1 MFLIFDTET
10 TGLPR
15 NYNAPVSDSDNWPR
29 MVQLAWQ
36 LHDEL
41 GNLVEQA
48 NYVIKPEGFTIPFNA
63 TKVHGITTDHAQKHG
78 VALETVLEKFEQ
90 ACSQSRFL
98 VGHNIDFDLKI
109 AGAEY
114 FRIYQEDR
122 LKDYHKLDTC
132 TETTASLCQLPGGR
146 GGKFK
151 LPNLAEL
158 HKHLFQEGF
167 DEAHNASAD
176 VAATARCFLEL
187 LRTEVFKPEDLNLDI
202 TFFEAFKASNPVSI
216 PASDIEVL
224 SNTASPDQKVISD
237 QAPDAAS
244 GDSVVSVSQVGHF
257 AHLRNHTTYS
267 ILNAT
272 TDVTELVKKAAEMKM
287 PAVGVTDTGNLM
299 AAFHFV
305 TAVGNH
311 NAKMKKEA
319 ESAGNEF
326 KAMKAVLGSE
336 IYVCRDH
343 TDKTNKDNGFLIPF
357 FAKNKHGYKNLSML
371 SSISHT
377 DGFYYVPRIDKN
389 VLLTYK
395 EDLIVTS
402 GALSGEIPSLLL
414 NVGEAQAEE
423 AVVWWKANFGAD
435 FYLEINRHGL
445 PEEDHLNAFLLEM
458 ARKYDIKYF
467 ASNNTYYLKKEEA
480 EAHDFLLCIKD
491 NAKKQ
496 EPVGRGHGFRFGFP
510 NDEFY
515 FKSPEEM
522 LALFADI
529 PEAIDTISEIIE
541 KIEPFE
547 LKRNILLPEF
557 EIPEQF
563 KDEGDDED
571 HGKRG
576 ENAYLRHLAY
586 EGARKR
592 YGEITETISSRLDF
606 ELETIQNTGYPG
618 YFLIVQDLIAA
629 ARKMGV
635 WVGPGR
641 GSAAGSLVAY
651 AIGIT
656 NIDPLKYGLLFERFL
671 NPERISMPDIDIDFD
686 DEGRAKVID
695 YVTNKYGQNKVA
707 QIITYGTLGTKS
719 AIRDIGR
726 VLDVDLPS
734 VNKLAAST
742 QNVKLGHFFSLN
754 EEKLKKRYRPDQI
767 EAGLQLK
774 KKMDE
779 EGDESKILKNTLQI
793 EGLVRNTG
801 IHACGFVITPT
812 DLRELV
818 PVTISKDANLWVTQ
832 FDNSVAE
839 SAGLLKIDFLGLKTL
854 SLIRDT
860 IEIIEQRHNKTIVAD
875 DIPLDDPKTYELFQ
889 HGETIGVFQYESV
902 GMQKNLRELKPTA
915 FADLIAM
922 NALYRPGPMAYIPNY
937 IKRKHGQEEV
947 SYDLEEM
954 REILEETYGIT
965 VYQEQVMLLSQKL
978 AGFSRGQAD
987 TLRKAMGKKNREL
1000 LVKLYTQFIEGGKAN
1015 GHDPK
1020 VLEKIWSDWNA
1031 FADYAFNKSHSTC
1044 YAFIAF
1050 QTAYLKANYPAEF
1063 MASVL
1068 SNNIGDIKQVTFF
1081 IEECR
1086 RMKIKV
1092 LGPDVNESE
1101 YKFTVNDNG
1110 EIRFGLG
1117 AVKNLGEA
1125 AVASILAERKENGQF
1140 KSVLDFL
1147 SRINLRQVNKRSL
1160 EALAT
1165 SGAFDSFEGVHR
1177 AVFFYREE
1185 NDSQTFLERA
1195 IKLANQAQE
1204 AKSSPQFDLF
1214 GGEVDV
1220 ETVELTIPQ
1229 CEPWSKM
1236 RELQMEL
1243 ESIGFYISAHPLDM
1257 YKIPIRF
1264 FSNAYIQ
1271 QFKPQLEQLKGSR
1284 ISFAGQVMNAEHLTS
1299 QQGKPYAR
1307 FRIEDHSDAID
1318 LVVFG
1323 ETYLKIKHLIDP
1335 GAFVLVHGVSQPDFR
1350 NKEQFEL
1357 KVVDMQLL
1365 DNLLEQTS
1373 KEVLIK
1379 VKVDEMSE
1387 TDMHELIAG
1396 IKENPGKQN
1405 FSLRLVDQKNKL
1417 ACSLKPMQ
1425 GRINAQQ
1432 VLPLLEPMNF
1442 VEFELK

>member
-41 GNLVEQA
+41 GKRVEQA
-48 NYVIKPEGFTIPFNA
+48 NYIIKPEGFTIPFNA
-63 TKVHGITTDHAQKHG
+63 TKVHGITTDHAMKHG
-78 VALETVLEKFEQ
+78 LPLETVLEKFEQ
-90 ACSQSRFL
+90 AYSQSKYL
-98 VGHNIDFDLKI
+98 VGHNIDFDLNI
-109 AGAEY
+109 AGAEF
-114 FRIYQEDR
+114 FRVYAEDR
-122 LKDYHKLDTC
+122 LKSFKKLDTC

-158 HKHLFQEGF
+158 HKHLFHEGF

-187 LRTEVFKPEDLNLDI
+187 MRTEVFRPDDLKVDY
-202 TFFEAFKASNPVSI
+202 TFFEAFKASNPKTI
-216 PASDIEVL
+216 PALDIEVL
-224 SNTASPDQKVISD
+224 SNAASQDQKEVLD
-237 QAPDAAS
+237 EALQADA
-244 GDSVVSVSQVGHF
+244 GDGIVSATQVENF
-257 AHLRNHTTYS
+257 VHLRNHTTYS

-272 TDVTELVKKAAEMKM
+272 TDVTDLVKKAAEMKM

-305 TAVGNH
+305 TAVGSH
-311 NAKMKKEA
+311 NAKIKKEA
-319 ESAGNEF
+319 ESAGIEF

-357 FAKNKHGYKNLSML
+357 FAKNKQGYRNLSML

-389 VLLTYK
+389 VLRAHK

-402 GALSGEIPSLLL
+402 GSLSGEIPSLLL

-423 AVVWWKANFGAD
+423 AIVWWKSNFGSD
-435 FYLEINRHGL
+435 FYFEINRHGL

-458 ARKYDIKYF
+458 AKKYDIKYF

-491 NAKKQ
+491 NAKKD
-496 EPVGRGHGFRFGFP
+496 EPIGRGHGFRFGFP

-515 FKSPEEM
+515 FKSPKEM
-522 LALFADI
+522 QALFGDI
-529 PEAIDTISEIIE
+529 PEAIDTISEIID

-547 LKRNILLPEF
+547 LKRDILLPEF

-563 KDEGDDED
+563 KDEGDAED

-576 ENAYLRHLAY
+576 ENGYLRHLAY
-586 EGARKR
+586 EGAKKR
-592 YGEITETISSRLDF
+592 YGEITEEISSRLDF

-618 YFLIVQDLIAA
+618 YFLIVQDLIVA

-651 AIGIT
+651 SIEIT

-686 DEGRAKVID
+686 DEGRAKVIE

-742 QNVKLGHFFSLN
+742 QNVKLGHFFSLDN
-754 EEKLKKRYRPDQI
+754 EKLKKKYRPDQV
-767 EAGLQLK
+767 EAGMLLK
-774 KKMDE
+774 KKMEE
-779 EGDESKILKNTLQI
+779 EGYESKILKNTLQI

-818 PVTISKDANLWVTQ
+818 PVTISKDAHLWVTQ
-832 FDNSVAE
+832 FDNAVAE
-839 SAGLLKIDFLGLKTL
+839 SAGLLKVDFLGLKTL

-860 IEIIEQRHNKTIVAD
+860 IEIIQQRYKKTIVAD

-889 HGETIGVFQYESV
+889 QGETIGVFQYESV

-965 VYQEQVMLLSQKL
+965 V
-978 AGFSRGQAD
+978 
-987 TLRKAMGKKNREL
+987 
-1000 LVKLYTQFIEGGKAN
+1000 
-1015 GHDPK
+1015 
-1020 VLEKIWSDWNA
+1020 
-1031 FADYAFNKSHSTC
+1031 
-1044 YAFIAF
+1044 
-1050 QTAYLKANYPAEF
+1050 
-1063 MASVL
+1063 
-1068 SNNIGDIKQVTFF
+1068 
-1081 IEECR
+1081 
-1086 RMKIKV
+1086 
-1092 LGPDVNESE
+1092 
-1101 YKFTVNDNG
+1101 
-1110 EIRFGLG
+1110 
-1117 AVKNLGEA
+1117 
-1125 AVASILAERKENGQF
+1125 
-1140 KSVLDFL
+1140 
-1147 SRINLRQVNKRSL
+1147 
-1160 EALAT
+1160 
-1165 SGAFDSFEGVHR
+1165 
-1177 AVFFYREE
+1177 
-1185 NDSQTFLERA
+1185 
-1195 IKLANQAQE
+1195 
-1204 AKSSPQFDLF
+1204 
-1214 GGEVDV
+1214 
-1220 ETVELTIPQ
+1220 
-1229 CEPWSKM
+1229 
-1236 RELQMEL
+1236 
-1243 ESIGFYISAHPLDM
+1243 
-1257 YKIPIRF
+1257 
-1264 FSNAYIQ
+1264 
-1271 QFKPQLEQLKGSR
+1271 
-1284 ISFAGQVMNAEHLTS
+1284 
-1299 QQGKPYAR
+1299 
-1307 FRIEDHSDAID
+1307 
-1318 LVVFG
+1318 
-1323 ETYLKIKHLIDP
+1323 
-1335 GAFVLVHGVSQPDFR
+1335 
-1350 NKEQFEL
+1350 
-1357 KVVDMQLL
+1357 
-1365 DNLLEQTS
+1365 
-1373 KEVLIK
+1373 
-1379 VKVDEMSE
+1379 
-1387 TDMHELIAG
+1387 
-1396 IKENPGKQN
+1396 
-1405 FSLRLVDQKNKL
+1405 
-1417 ACSLKPMQ
+1417 
-1425 GRINAQQ
+1425 
-1432 VLPLLEPMNF
+1432 
-1442 VEFELK
+1442 

>member
-29 MVQLAWQ
+29 MVQIAWQ
-36 LHDEL
+36 LHDET
-41 GNLVEQA
+41 GNLIDQA
-48 NYVIKPEGFTIPFNA
+48 NYIIKPEGFTIPFNA
-63 TKVHGITTDHAQKHG
+63 TKVHGITTEHALKHG
-78 VALETVLEKFEQ
+78 LPLETVLEKFLQ
-90 ACSQSRFL
+90 ASSQSQFL
-98 VGHNIDFDLKI
+98 VGHNIDFDVKI
-109 AGAEY
+109 AGAEF
-114 FRIYQEDR
+114 FRVFREDR
-122 LKDYHKLDTC
+122 IQSYKRLDTC
-132 TETTASLCQLPGGR
+132 TETTAGLCQLPGGR

-151 LPNLAEL
+151 LPNLGEL
-158 HKHLFQEGF
+158 HSFLFSEGF

-187 LRTEVFKPEDLNLDI
+187 LRKEVFTPIELQIDSA
-202 TFFEAFKASNPVSI
+202 FFEAFKASNPDII
-216 PASDIEVL
+216 PAFDIDIASNVEVPKT
-224 SNTASPDQKVISD
+224 TAISPEIQGPESVEAETI
-237 QAPDAAS
+237 DANIK
-244 GDSVVSVSQVGHF
+244 HF

-267 ILNAT
+267 ILNST
-272 TDVTELVKKAAEMKM
+272 TDVKDLVSFAAKMQM

-305 TAVGNH
+305 SAVGKYNEDLKK
-311 NAKMKKEA
+311 NAEA
-319 ESAGNEF
+319 KGESYEPL
-326 KAMKAVLGSE
+326 KAIVGSE
-336 IYVCRDH
+336 IYVCRNH
-343 TDKTNKDNGFLIPF
+343 TDKTSKDNGFLIPF

-377 DGFYYVPRIDKN
+377 DGFYYVPRIDKE
-389 VLLTYK
+389 VLLAHK

-423 AVVWWKANFGAD
+423 AVVWWKTHFGAD

-445 PEEDHLNAFLLEM
+445 PEEDHLNVFLLEM

-491 NAKKQ
+491 NAKKD
-496 EPVGRGHGFRFGFP
+496 EPIGRGHGYRFGFP

-515 FKSPEEM
+515 FKSTEEM
-522 LALFADI
+522 QKLFADI
-529 PEAIDTISEIIE
+529 PEAITTIAEIIE

-547 LKRNILLPEF
+547 LKRDILLPEF
-557 EIPEQF
+557 KIPEQF
-563 KDEGDDED
+563 RDEEDRKD

-576 ENAYLRHLAY
+576 ENNYLRHLAY
-586 EGARKR
+586 EGAKSR
-592 YGEITETISSRLDF
+592 YGEITEEISSRLDF
-606 ELETIQNTGYPG
+606 ELETIKNTGYPG

-742 QNVKLGHFFSLN
+742 QNVKLGHFFSL
-754 EEKLKKRYRPDQI
+754 EDEKLKKKYRPDQI
-767 EAGLQLK
+767 EAGFQLK
-774 KKMDE
+774 KRMEE
-779 EGDESKILKNTLQI
+779 EGAESKILKNTLQI

-839 SAGLLKIDFLGLKTL
+839 SAGLLKVDFLGLKTL

-860 IEIIEQRHNKTIVAD
+860 IEIIQQRHQKTIVAD

-1000 LVKLYTQFIEGGKAN
+1000 LAKLYTQFIDGGKAKS
-1015 GHDPK
+1015 HDPK
-1020 VLEKIWSDWNA
+1020 ILEKIWKDWNA

-1101 YKFTVNDNG
+1101 YKFTVNDQG

-1140 KSVLDFL
+1140 KTVLDFL

-1177 AVFFYREE
+1177 AVFFHREE

-1195 IKLANQAQE
+1195 IKLANQAQD
-1204 AKSSPQFDLF
+1204 AKNSPQFDLF
-1214 GGEVDV
+1214 GSEVAV
-1220 ETVELTIPQ
+1220 ETVELTIPE

-1264 FSNAYIQ
+1264 FSNSSIQ
-1271 QFKPQLEQLKGSR
+1271 QFKPQLENLKGNR

-1323 ETYLKIKHLIDP
+1323 ETYMKIKHLIDP
-1335 GAFVLVHGVSQPDFR
+1335 GAFVLVHGTSQPDFR

-1373 KEVLIK
+1373 KEVIIK
-1379 VKVDEMSE
+1379 VDVNRFSESEMQ
-1387 TDMHELIAG
+1387 ELILVLS
-1396 IKENPGKQN
+1396 ENQGKQN
-1405 FSLRLVDQKNKL
+1405 YSLRLIDQQHKL
-1417 ACSLKPMQ
+1417 SCSLKPIQ
-1425 GRINAQQ
+1425 GKINAQQ
-1432 VLPLLEPMNF
+1432 VLPLLEAMNF
-1442 VEFELK
+1442 VTFDLK